1 MMRRVYDMR
10 RSSLSKILSL
20 ALSASLLLG
29 NWAIMGAGKAN
40 AEGVTSPV
48 SSTVTE
54 AKEAPFAPTG
64 FYVTTDETTL
74 TVTWNAVSE
83 ATGYKVFIDNKL
95 VYSGSDLTYKA
106 TELTP
111 DKTYVVELSAF
122 NSAGES
128 GRSRHTSKTKD
139 PELMPAPTNIKAE
152 TTSNSATISWD
163 AVEGANHYWVIFNN
177 DLVYSGP
184 NLTTVAKNLGSDR
197 PYTVYVHAIKMSG
210 TVVMEKGEQGYIN
223 IVTKEEAKAEAPEKP
238 VTEESP
244 KSNSHEST
252 SENNNNFSDI
262 SGNFAEEAIKSLTK
276 EGFLKGYE
284 DGTFGPNKKISR
296 AEFTIL
302 AKRALGMENKS
313 AEDVPSLKDLSK
325 SAWYTEE
332 ILIALNHGLTNGY
345 EDGTFRPN
353 QIMQR
358 EQAAVM
364 LANVLVKNNFKAK
377 TEEKDFADNNIA
389 PWAKSSIQ
397 LLQSYKI
404 VEGQN
409 NFFYPKREVTRAEAA
424 VMIYRLLDIL
434 SK

>member
-1 MMRRVYDMR
+1 MRKG
-10 RSSLSKILSL
+10 SLSKAVSL

-29 NWAIMGAGKAN
+29 NLTICGVSVAN
-40 AEGVTSPV
+40 AEGRTSQV
-48 SSTVTE
+48 SSIVAE
-54 AKEAPFAPTG
+54 GKEAPFPPSG

-74 TVTWNAVSE
+74 TATWDAVSE
-83 ATGYKVFIDNKL
+83 ATGYKVFIDDKL

-111 DKTYVVELSAF
+111 DKTYVVELVSF

-128 GRSRHTSKTKD
+128 GRLRHTSKTKD
-139 PELMPAPTNIKAE
+139 PALMPAPTNIKAE

-197 PYTVYVHAIKMSG
+197 PYTVYVHGIKMAG
-210 TVVMEKGEQGYIN
+210 TVVKEKGEQGYVN
-223 IVTKEEAKAEAPEKP
+223 IVTKAEAKVEAPE
-238 VTEESP
+238 
-244 KSNSHEST
+244 
-252 SENNNNFSDI
+252 SEHNNNFSDI
-262 SGNFAEEAIKSLTK
+262 SGSFAEEAIKSLTK

-302 AKRALGMENKS
+302 AKRALGLENKS
-313 AEDVPSLKDLSK
+313 ASDVQALKDLNK
-325 SAWYTEE
+325 NAWYTEE
-332 ILIALNHGLTNGY
+332 LLVALSNGLTNGY
-345 EDGTFRPN
+345 DDGTFRPN
-353 QIMQR
+353 LIMQR

-364 LANVLVKNNFKAK
+364 LANVLVKNNFEPK

-389 PWAKSSIQ
+389 PWAKSSIH

-424 VMIYRLLDIL
+424 VMIYRLLDVL
-434 SK
+434 NK